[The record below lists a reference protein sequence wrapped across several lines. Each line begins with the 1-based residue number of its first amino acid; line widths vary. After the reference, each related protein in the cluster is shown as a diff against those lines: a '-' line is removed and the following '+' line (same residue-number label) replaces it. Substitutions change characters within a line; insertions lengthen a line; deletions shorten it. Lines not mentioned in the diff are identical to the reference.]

1 MLGVNLK
8 KWPFQTQ
15 KSEPQKKQQN
25 CQNHLK
31 GRKMLPRCQIEI
43 FRRLFGMYVLY
54 STMVHGRLALSRI
67 RSLVFFPSTFKSL
80 QAK

>member
-43 FRRLFGMYVLY
+43 FRRLFGMYVL
-54 STMVHGRLALSRI
+54 
-67 RSLVFFPSTFKSL
+67 
-80 QAK
+80 